1 MGDNEADG
9 AAVPKGTD
17 WMQNSV
23 ERCLGLDLG
32 EKRIGVALSDP
43 LGWTAGPLT
52 AVARI
57 GWRRDLA
64 ALRSLID
71 SHEVCRVIVGL
82 PIRMDGTAG
91 ERARRTQEFVERLR
105 ASLSIPVESWDERLT
120 TAQAE
125 RVLLEADV
133 RREKRRQVVDSMAA
147 SLILQG
153 YLDYRN
159 AGGIP
164 R

>member
-1 MGDNEADG
+1 MV
-9 AAVPKGTD
+9 AAP
-17 WMQNSV
+17 
-23 ERCLGLDLG
+23 
-32 EKRIGVALSDP
+32 LS
-43 LGWTAGPLT
+43 
-52 AVARI
+52 
-57 GWRRDLA
+57 
-64 ALRSLID
+64 
-71 SHEVCRVIVGL
+71 
-82 PIRMDGTAG
+82 
-91 ERARRTQEFVERLR
+91 QEFVERLR